1 VEFLV
6 LLELDVTL
14 VKQSRLGSQPTA
26 NELDEGCA
34 KVLHDHLC
42 EQYNAEDE
50 ELDKL
55 RYNHRIL
62 DNEHQSTFD
71 FDQFTMI
78 E

>member
-1 VEFLV
+1 M

-62 DNEHQSTFD
+62 DNEKPSNFD
-71 FDQFTMI
+71 FYQLTTI

>member
-1 VEFLV
+1 M
-6 LLELDVTL
+6 LLDHGVTL
-14 VKQSRLGSQPTA
+14 VNQSRLGSQPTV
-26 NELDEGCA
+26 NELDQGCS
-34 KVLHDHLC
+34 KFFRDHLC